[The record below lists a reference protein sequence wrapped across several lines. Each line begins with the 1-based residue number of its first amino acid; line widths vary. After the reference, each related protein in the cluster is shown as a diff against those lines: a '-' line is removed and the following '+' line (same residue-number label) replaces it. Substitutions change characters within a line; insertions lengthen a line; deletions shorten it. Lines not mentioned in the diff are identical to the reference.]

1 MTEKLYTKIREFKN
15 IRFLIFSVKCICK
28 INIEDIYYIG
38 LRNVVDFGNEDQI
51 YDLFSTKKQTMEEIK
66 NMIKDYFIKL
76 SNGTKNDIVDLIMK

>member
-1 MTEKLYTKIREFKN
+1 M
-15 IRFLIFSVKCICK
+15 
-28 INIEDIYYIG
+28 
-38 LRNVVDFGNEDQI
+38 VDFGNEDQI